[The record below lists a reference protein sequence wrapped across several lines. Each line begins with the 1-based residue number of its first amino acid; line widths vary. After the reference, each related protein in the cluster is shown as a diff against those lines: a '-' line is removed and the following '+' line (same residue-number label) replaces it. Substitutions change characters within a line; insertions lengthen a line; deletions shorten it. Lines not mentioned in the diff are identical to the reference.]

1 MLNLKSLPLVFAV
14 SIPFALSSGCSV
26 KKQLDEM
33 HDATVRL
40 AEDSP
45 KKDGTNVMA
54 NYLLKGDTARMR
66 MEKLE
71 AMDRAHSMRGKMSAA
86 AAYYYSFEY
95 QSWNAAI
102 GATPELK
109 SAMLH
114 RMVEEYFNDIAEY
127 RDRNDGTSA
136 TSKDNTREGLYAL
149 AAAMHRID
157 SDRERTPAEFFTTD
171 PESVYSLVANTLIQ
185 YRAAYEAKQVNQND
199 LKLWQLKILQNE
211 TLAIQMLKI
220 RANFLFASPLA
231 VVAGMDSD
239 RGFWRTIGLQGI
251 ADFFSGAW
259 KKMIGGSDPQYN
271 LSRAELE
278 YESLKLEKALE
289 TRRALAQMGVQLEID
304 QDVYDIYENL
314 REEENDMETKR
325 ADYFSKT
332 MSSAKFQ
339 EVRHFRSLVDQW
351 LNFDKK

>member
-1 MLNLKSLPLVFAV
+1 MLNRSWV
-14 SIPFALSSGCSV
+14 STVLALSLTAAFASGCSV

-33 HDATVRL
+33 HDATVKL

-71 AMDRAHSMRGKMSAA
+71 EMNRKHSMRGKMSAA

-95 QSWNAAI
+95 QSWNEAI
-102 GATPELK
+102 GATPTLK
-109 SAMLH
+109 AAMLH
-114 RMVEEYFNDIAEY
+114 RMVEEYFNDLSEY
-127 RDRNDGTSA
+127 RNRNDGTDA
-136 TSKDNTREGLYAL
+136 TSKDNIREGLYAL

-157 SDRERTPAEFFTTD
+157 SDRERTPAEFFATD
-171 PESVYSLVANTLIQ
+171 PDSVYSLVVNTLVQ
-185 YRAAYEAKQVNQND
+185 YRAAYND
-199 LKLWQLKILQNE
+199 KKISRDSLKLWQLKILQNE
-211 TLAIQMLKI
+211 TLAIQLLKI

-231 VVAGMDSD
+231 IVAGMDSD
-239 RGFWRTIGLQGI
+239 RGFWRTIGMQGI

-259 KKMIGGSDPQYN
+259 KKIIGGSDPQYN

-289 TRRALAQMGVQLEID
+289 TRKALAQMGETLEVD

-314 REEENDMETKR
+314 REEETDLEAKS

-332 MSSAKFQ
+332 MGAAKYQ
-339 EVRHFRSLVDQW
+339 EVQHFRSLVDQW